1 MPVGDGAS
9 LLARRPDVRQ
19 AERHVAAATAR
30 IGVATADL
38 YPRISL
44 LGSYGG
50 VGTQPSQVFDSVG
63 LTWGLGPSISWT
75 FPNQSPVRARI
86 HQARAGEQAAV
97 AAFDGVVLQ
106 ALKET
111 DQSLAIY
118 GAELARR
125 QDVLVARDRARQ
137 AFDMANDQ
145 FLAGATSTLDVLTA
159 EVSLVSAEAAVA
171 TSDGA
176 LVQDQIGVFK
186 ALGGGWRPQ

>member
-1 MPVGDGAS
+1 M
-9 LLARRPDVRQ
+9 
-19 AERHVAAATAR
+19 
-30 IGVATADL
+30 
-38 YPRISL
+38 
-44 LGSYGG
+44 
-50 VGTQPSQVFDSVG
+50 
-63 LTWGLGPSISWT
+63 
-75 FPNQSPVRARI
+75 RARI

-111 DQSLAIY
+111 DQSLATY

-125 QDVLVARDRARQ
+125 EDVLMARARARQ
-137 AFDMANDQ
+137 AFDMVNDQ

-186 ALGGGWRPQ
+186 ALGGGWRP